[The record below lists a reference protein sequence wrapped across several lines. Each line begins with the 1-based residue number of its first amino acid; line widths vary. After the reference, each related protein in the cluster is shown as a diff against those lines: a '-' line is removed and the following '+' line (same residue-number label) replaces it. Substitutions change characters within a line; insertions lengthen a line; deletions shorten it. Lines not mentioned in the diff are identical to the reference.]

1 MLVRREVSADM
12 PAISEVH
19 AAAFARPGS
28 VGPPVE
34 VALVDDLRS
43 SAAWIPALSL
53 VASPADDPDTVIAH
67 VCCTRATLEPDGVPV
82 LGLGP
87 LGVRPGHQ
95 RLGAGS
101 ALVHAVLG
109 AADALD
115 EALVGLLGDPGFYA
129 RFGFERS
136 SRWGVE
142 PPEPAWA
149 PHFQV
154 RRLTRWTPSLTGTF
168 RYAPAFDGV

>member
-1 MLVRREVSADM
+1 MLVRRERSADCA
-12 PAISEVH
+12 AIEQVH
-19 AAAFARPGS
+19 TAAFARPGS
-28 VGPPVE
+28 AEVPVE
-34 VALVDDLRS
+34 VALVDDLRAS
-43 SAAWIPALSL
+43 SAWIPALSL
-53 VASPADDPDTVIAH
+53 VACPADDPGTVIGH

-115 EALVGLLGDPGFYA
+115 EALVGLLGDPGYYA
-129 RFGFERS
+129 RFGFEHS
-136 SRWGVE
+136 ARWGVE

-154 RRLTRWTPSLTGTF
+154 RRLTRWTQSLTGTF
-168 RYAPAFDGV
+168 RYAPAFDSV